1 MNNAEY
7 IKIAKEIAQLVKEI
21 EDIDILIQKEYEHKQ
36 IKEGLLLLKILIEES
51 IVSLIAGKETHG
63 DEPIA
68 EPDYYSGTSAPYVW
82 VDKNKEVY
90 DEEEVN
96 VI

>member
-21 EDIDILIQKEYEHKQ
+21 EDIDILMQKEYEHKQ
-36 IKEGLLLLKILIEES
+36 IKEGLLLLKISIEES
-51 IVSLIAGKETHG
+51 IVSLIAGKETYRG
-63 DEPIA
+63 ESIA
-68 EPDYYSGTSAPYVW
+68 EPDDYSGTNAPYVW